1 MLDFA
6 RTQATAAAQTR
17 TATESGQKRLSA
29 ARAKT
34 APVIDGIL
42 DEAAWSA
49 VEPITDFVQTEP
61 SEGLPASERTE
72 VRLLYDDKMIYI
84 GVICHDAD
92 PSRIVTTDSRRDSGL
107 DSMDSFRMIF
117 DTYHDRQNGFIF
129 GTNVTGIEYD
139 AQVRNEG
146 ESLRTGP
153 PGGLGG
159 GNAGGSGAG
168 VNVNWDASWEVKT
181 QLTATG
187 WNAEFAIPLRTLRYG
202 PPPQVWG
209 INFTRNIQHK
219 RETVYWSPISRIYTL
234 SRLSSAGELRD
245 LDVPAPRDFKL
256 MPYTIGSVNRNFL
269 GQTATD
275 KHADWGIDG
284 KIGVTSSMTLDLT
297 YNTDFAQV
305 EVDEQQINLTR
316 FNLLF
321 PEKRPFFLEN
331 RGLFAVGKS
340 GEVDLF
346 FSRRI
351 GIGDNGEFVPIQGGA
366 RLTGNTN
373 GINVG
378 LMNMQTERVDLTPAN
393 NFTAVRVSKDLRN
406 RSTVGGIFVNRSA
419 TGETSGIDS
428 WNRTFGFDGRLGI
441 AEEITVSGF
450 AAKTQTPGLTGRD
463 HAYSSAFEYP
473 SARVQLEPQLHG
485 SRRRFQSGGRVPGTA
500 RRLPAM
506 DRRLLS
512 ERPHGRTRQR
522 RPARMAAA
530 RQLRRLLGLRRPARD
545 RDAPRRQ
552 RIRLR
557 ERHLHQSRA
566 ERAVRRSAR
575 AVRGVSGCRRA
586 AWEL

>member
-1 MLDFA
+1 MLLLA
-6 RTQATAAAQTR
+6 GTAAAQTR
-17 TATESGQKRLSA
+17 VVTEASQKRLSA
-29 ARAKT
+29 KKT
-34 APVIDGIL
+34 SVPPVIDGNL
-42 DEAAWSA
+42 DEAAWA
-49 VEPITDFVQTEP
+49 GVEPITDFVQTEP
-61 SEGLPASERTE
+61 TEGLPATEQTE

-107 DSMDSFRMIF
+107 DAMDSFRMIF

-159 GNAGGSGAG
+159 GNSSGSGAG

-219 RETVYWSPISRIYTL
+219 REQVYWSPISRIYTL

-245 LDVPAPRDFKL
+245 LNVPAPRDLKL
-256 MPYTIGSVNRNFL
+256 MPYTIGSVNRNYA
-269 GQTATD
+269 GQTAAD
-275 KHADWGIDG
+275 RRADWGIDG

-351 GIGDNGEFVPIQGGA
+351 GIGDSGEFVPIQGGA

-378 LMNMQTERVDLTPAN
+378 VLNMQTERVGPDAREQL
-393 NFTAVRVSKDLRN
+393 L
-406 RSTVGGIFVNRSA
+406 GGARQQGLAQPVEPRRDFRQPHR
-419 TGETSGIDS
+419 DRRDR
-428 WNRTFGFDGRLGI
+428 RTR
-441 AEEITVSGF
+441 
-450 AAKTQTPGLTGRD
+450 
-463 HAYSSAFEYP
+463 
-473 SARVQLEPQLHG
+473 QLEPYLRPGWTAGDRRGSHRQRLRGEDADARTVRQRSRLQLGFRIPPPRIQLERQLHG
-485 SRRRFQSGGRVPGTA
+485 SRRRLQPGGRVPGTP
-500 RRLPAM
+500 RRLPAV

-512 ERPHGRTRQR
+512 ECP
-522 RPARMAAA
+522 
-530 RQLRRLLGLRRPARD
+530 
-545 RDAPRRQ
+545 
-552 RIRLR
+552 
-557 ERHLHQSRA
+557 
-566 ERAVRRSAR
+566 
-575 AVRGVSGCRRA
+575 
-586 AWEL
+586 